1 MLTKFETKSNRV
13 KGLSFHSKRPWILAS
28 LHSGVIQLWDYR
40 MGTLIDRFDE
50 HEGPVRGV
58 HFHRSQP
65 LFVSGALSQHRFIIS
80 WFLAWA
86 NITMNLEHMYNPM
99 VNLMSFWANWIST
112 DSFEVTGRCLVP
124 FRLGPH
130 KRDVHCDV
138 LLMDVSYV
146 LLEQLLQVDDTKM
159 RHLLRDCEGDDYKI
173 KVWNYKLHRCLFTLL
188 GHLDYIRTVQFHHE
202 NPWIVSASDD
212 QTIRIW
218 NWQSRTC
225 ISVLTGHNHY
235 VMCASFHPKEDLVV
249 SASLDQTVRVWDIGA
264 LKKKTGSPPDDM
276 LRLSQMN
283 TDLFGGIDAVVK
295 YVLEGHDR
303 GVNWAAF
310 HPTLPLIVSGAD
322 DRQVKLWRMNDTKA
336 WEVDTLRGHMNNV
349 SCVMFHAKQDIIVS
363 NSEDKSIRVWD
374 VTRRTGVQT
383 FRREHDRFWILAAHP
398 EMNLLAAGHD
408 SGMIVFKL
416 ERERPA
422 FSVSGDSL
430 FYVKDRFLRYYEFSS
445 QKDTQVA
452 PIRRPGSTSLNQ
464 SPRTLS
470 YSPTENAILI
480 CSDAEGGS
488 YELYTIPKDSISRG
502 DNVPDAKRGVGVS
515 AVFVARNRFSVL
527 DRSTNQVLIKNL
539 KNEVVK
545 KSALPIAADAIFYA
559 GTGNL
564 LCRAEDRVVIF
575 DLQQRLVLGDLQTP
589 FVKYVVWSGDMENV
603 ALLSKHA
610 IIIAS
615 RKLVHQCTL
624 HETIRVKSGAWDDNG
639 VFIYTTLNHIKYCLP
654 NGDSGIIRTLDV
666 PIYITKVS
674 GNTMFCLDRDGK
686 NKPILIDPT
695 EYIFKLSLLR
705 KRYDHV
711 MSMIRSSQLC
721 GQAVIAYLQQK
732 GFPEVAL
739 HFVKDERTRFNLAL
753 ESGNIKIAVASATA
767 IDEKDH
773 WYRLG
778 VEALRQGNAGIV
790 EYAYQKTKNFER
802 LSFLYLVTGNTDKLS
817 KMLKIAEVKNDV
829 MGQFHNA
836 LYLGDV
842 RERIKIL
849 ENVGHLPLAYITA
862 SVHGL
867 QDIAERLAAELGD
880 NVPSLPEGKVPTL
893 LVPPTPVMCGGDW
906 PLLRVMK
913 GIFEGGL
920 DNIGRD
926 AAVEED
932 EAAAGGDWGEDLD
945 IIDVDGLQN
954 GDVPA
959 IIEDGEAAEENE
971 EEGGWDLEDL
981 ELPPEADTPKA
992 SANARSSVFVAP
1004 TPGMPVSQIW
1014 TQRSSLAA
1022 EHAAAGNFDTAMR
1035 LLNRQL
1041 GIKNFAP
1048 LKSMFLDLQTGCLS
1062 YLRAF
1067 SSAPAISLAVE
1078 RGWTES
1084 ATPNVR
1090 GPPAL
1095 VYNFSQ
1101 LEEKLKAGYRATTS
1115 GKFTEALR
1123 LFLVILHTIPLI
1135 VVESR
1140 REVDEVKELII
1151 IVKEYV
1157 LGLQMELKRREIKDN
1172 LVRQQE
1178 LAAYFTHCNIQ
1189 LPHLRLALLNA
1200 MTVCY
1205 KAKNLATAANFARRL
1220 LETNPTIETHAKTA
1234 RQVLQ
1239 AAERNMSDVSQLNYD
1254 FRNPF
1259 VTCGA
1264 TYVPIYRGQKDVS
1277 CPYCSS
1283 RFVPSQEGQICNVC
1297 DLAVVGA
1304 DASGLLCSPSQI
1316 R

>member
-50 HEGPVRGV
+50 HDGPVRGV
-58 HFHRSQP
+58 HFHKSQP
-65 LFVSGALSQHRFIIS
+65 LFVSG
-80 WFLAWA
+80 
-86 NITMNLEHMYNPM
+86 
-99 VNLMSFWANWIST
+99 
-112 DSFEVTGRCLVP
+112 
-124 FRLGPH
+124 
-130 KRDVHCDV
+130 
-138 LLMDVSYV
+138 
-146 LLEQLLQVDDTKM
+146 
-159 RHLLRDCEGDDYKI
+159 GDDYKI

-202 NPWIVSASDD
+202 YPWIVSASDD

-235 VMCASFHPKEDLVV
+235 VMCASFHLKEDLVV

-264 LKKKTGSPPDDM
+264 LRKKTVSPADDI

-283 TDLFGGIDAVVK
+283 TDLFGGVDAVVK

-374 VTRRTGVQT
+374 VTKRTGVQT
-383 FRREHDRFWILAAHP
+383 FRREHDRFWILASHP

-422 FSVSGDSL
+422 FAVSGDSL
-430 FYVKDRFLRYYEFSS
+430 FYTKDRFLRFYEFST
-445 QKDTQVA
+445 QRDTQVI

-470 YSPTENAILI
+470 YSPTENAVLI
-480 CSDAEGGS
+480 CSDVDGGS
-488 YELYTIPKDSISRG
+488 YELYVIPKDSIARG
-502 DNVPDAKRGVGVS
+502 DSLQDAKKGAGGS
-515 AVFVARNRFSVL
+515 AVFVARNRFTVL
-527 DRSTNQVLIKNL
+527 DKSSNQVLVKNL
-539 KNEVVK
+539 KNEIVK
-545 KSALPIAADAIFYA
+545 KSGLPIAADAVFYA

-564 LCRAEDRVVIF
+564 LCRAEDRVIIF
-575 DLQQRLVLGDLQTP
+575 DLQQRIVLGDLQTP
-589 FVKYVVWSGDMENV
+589 FIKYVVWSHDMESV

-610 IIIAS
+610 IIIANK
-615 RKLVHQCTL
+615 KLVHQCTL

-674 GNTMFCLDRDGK
+674 GNTIFCLDRDGK
-686 NKPILIDPT
+686 SRSIVIDAT
-695 EYIFKLSLLR
+695 EYIFKLSLLK

-711 MSMIRSSQLC
+711 MSMIRNSQLC
-721 GQAVIAYLQQK
+721 GEAMIAYLQQK
-732 GFPEVAL
+732 GFPDVAL

-753 ESGNIKIAVASATA
+753 ESGNIQIAVASATA
-767 IDEKDH
+767 IDEKDY

-790 EYAYQKTKNFER
+790 EYAYQRTKNFER
-802 LSFLYLVTGNTDKLS
+802 LSFLYLITGNNEKLS

-842 RERIKIL
+842 RERVKIL

-867 QDIAERLAAELGD
+867 QDVAERLAAELGD
-880 NVPSLPEGKVPTL
+880 NAPALPEGKTASL
-893 LVPPTPVMCGGDW
+893 LMPPPPVICSGDW

-920 DNIGRD
+920 DNVGRG
-926 AAVEED
+926 AADED
-932 EAAAGGDWGEDLD
+932 EEAADGDWGEELD
-945 IIDVDGLQN
+945 VVDVDGLQN
-954 GDVPA
+954 GDVTA
-959 IIEDGEAAEENE
+959 ILEDGE
-971 EEGGWDLEDL
+971 
-981 ELPPEADTPKA
+981 
-992 SANARSSVFVAP
+992 
-1004 TPGMPVSQIW
+1004 
-1014 TQRSSLAA
+1014 
-1022 EHAAAGNFDTAMR
+1022 
-1035 LLNRQL
+1035 
-1041 GIKNFAP
+1041 
-1048 LKSMFLDLQTGCLS
+1048 
-1062 YLRAF
+1062 
-1067 SSAPAISLAVE
+1067 
-1078 RGWTES
+1078 
-1084 ATPNVR
+1084 
-1090 GPPAL
+1090 
-1095 VYNFSQ
+1095 
-1101 LEEKLKAGYRATTS
+1101 
-1115 GKFTEALR
+1115 FTEALR
-1123 LFLVILHTIPLI
+1123 LFVSILHTIPLV

-1140 REVDEVKELII
+1140 REVDEVKELVI

-1172 LVRQQE
+1172 PVRQQE
-1178 LAAYFTHCNIQ
+1178 LAAYFTHCNLQ

-1205 KAKNLATAANFARRL
+1205 KTKNLATAANFARRL
-1220 LETNPTIETHAKTA
+1220 LETNPTVESQAKTA

-1239 AAERNMSDVSQLNYD
+1239 AAERNMKDVSQLNYD

-1259 VTCGA
+1259 VICGA

-1277 CPYCSS
+1277 CPFCSS
-1283 RFVPSQEGQICNVC
+1283 RFVPSQEGQLCTVC

>member
-13 KGLSFHSKRPWILAS
+13 KGLSFHTKRPWILAS

-50 HEGPVRGV
+50 HDGPVRGV
-58 HFHRSQP
+58 HFHKSQP
-65 LFVSGALSQHRFIIS
+65 LFVSG
-80 WFLAWA
+80 
-86 NITMNLEHMYNPM
+86 
-99 VNLMSFWANWIST
+99 
-112 DSFEVTGRCLVP
+112 
-124 FRLGPH
+124 
-130 KRDVHCDV
+130 
-138 LLMDVSYV
+138 
-146 LLEQLLQVDDTKM
+146 
-159 RHLLRDCEGDDYKI
+159 GDDYKI

-202 NPWIVSASDD
+202 SPWIVSASDD

-264 LKKKTGSPPDDM
+264 LKKKSASPADDL

-283 TDLFGGIDAVVK
+283 TDLFGGVDAVVK

-374 VTRRTGVQT
+374 VTKRTGIQT
-383 FRREHDRFWILAAHP
+383 FRREQDRFWILAAHP

-422 FSVSGDSL
+422 FSVSGESM
-430 FYVKDRFLRYYEFSS
+430 FYAKDRFLRFFEFST
-445 QKDTQVA
+445 QRDTQVI
-452 PIRRPGSTSLNQ
+452 PIRRPGTASLNQ
-464 SPRTLS
+464 GPRTLS
-470 YSPTENAILI
+470 YSPTENAVLV
-480 CSDAEGGS
+480 CSDVDGGS
-488 YELYTIPKDSISRG
+488 YELYVVPKDVFGKG
-502 DNVPDAKRGVGVS
+502 DVAQEAKRGIGGS
-515 AVFVARNRFSVL
+515 AVFIARNRFAVL
-527 DRSTNQVLIKNL
+527 DKSNNQVLIKNL
-539 KNEVVK
+539 KNEIVK
-545 KSALPIAADAIFYA
+545 KSVLPIATDAIFYA

-564 LCRAEDRVVIF
+564 LCRAEDKVVIF
-575 DLQQRLVLGDLQTP
+575 DLQQRLVIGELQTP
-589 FVKYVVWSGDMENV
+589 FVKYVVWSNDLESV

-610 IIIAS
+610 IVIAS
-615 RKLVHQCTL
+615 KKLVHQCTL
-624 HETIRVKSGAWDDNG
+624 HETIRVKSGSWDDNG

-654 NGDSGIIRTLDV
+654 NGDSGIIKTLDV

-674 GNTMFCLDRDGK
+674 GNTIFCLDRDGK
-686 NKPILIDPT
+686 NKAIVIDAT
-695 EYIFKLSLLR
+695 EYIFKLSLMR

-711 MSMIRSSQLC
+711 MNMIKSSQLV
-721 GQAVIAYLQQK
+721 GQAMIAYLQQK

-753 ESGNIKIAVASATA
+753 ESGNIQIAVASAKE
-767 IDEKDH
+767 IDEKDY

-778 VEALRQGNAGIV
+778 VEALRQGNTAIV
-790 EYAYQKTKNFER
+790 EYAYQRTKNFER
-802 LSFLYLVTGNTDKLS
+802 LSFLYLMTGNVEKS
-817 KMLKIAEVKNDV
+817 NKMLKIAEVKNDV

-842 RERIKIL
+842 EERVKIL
-849 ENVGHLPLAYITA
+849 ESAGHLPLAYITA

-867 QDIAERLAAELGD
+867 HDVAERLATELGD
-880 NVPSLPEGKVPTL
+880 DIPSLPEGKVPSL
-893 LVPPTPVMCGGDW
+893 LIPPAPVMCAGDW

-913 GIFEGGL
+913 GIFQSDFDGG
-920 DNIGRD
+920 DRGGAED
-926 AAVEED
+926 ED
-932 EAAAGGDWGEDLD
+932 EAEANWGEDLD
-945 IIDVDGLQN
+945 MIHINDDENVEN
-954 GDVPA
+954 GDTA
-959 IIEDGEAAEENE
+959 EDLDDADVADDNGEQ
-971 EEGGWDLEDL
+971 GGWDLEDL
-981 ELPPEADTPKA
+981 DLPPEVDTPKA
-992 SANARSSVFVAP
+992 SVSTRSAIFVAP
-1004 TPGMPVSQIW
+1004 ASGMPVSQIW
-1014 TQRSSLAA
+1014 TQKSSLAA

-1035 LLNRQL
+1035 LLSRQL
-1041 GIKNFAP
+1041 GIKNFTP
-1048 LKSMFLDLQTGCLS
+1048 LRPMFLDLHNGSHS

-1067 SSAPAISLAVE
+1067 ASAPVISVALE

-1084 ATPNVR
+1084 ASPNVR
-1090 GPPAL
+1090 SPPAL
-1095 VYNFSQ
+1095 VFSFSQ
-1101 LEEKLKAGYRATTS
+1101 SEEKLKAGYKATTA
-1115 GKFTEALR
+1115 GKFSDALR
-1123 LFLVILHTIPLI
+1123 IFLGILHTIPLI

-1140 REVDEVKELII
+1140 REVDEVKELIV

-1157 LGLQMELKRREIKDN
+1157 LGLKMETKRRELKDDPK
-1172 LVRQQE
+1172 RQQE
-1178 LAAYFTHCNIQ
+1178 LAAYFTHINLQ
-1189 LPHLRLALLNA
+1189 TPHLRLALQNA

-1205 KAKNLATAANFARRL
+1205 KAKNFNTAATFARRL
-1220 LETNPTIETHAKTA
+1220 LETNPTNEQQAKLS
-1234 RQVLQ
+1234 RQVIQ
-1239 AAERNMSDVSQLNYD
+1239 AAEKNMNDAVELDYD

-1259 VTCGA
+1259 VVCGA
-1264 TYVPIYRGQKDVS
+1264 TFVPIYRGQKDVS
-1277 CPYCSS
+1277 CPYCSA
-1283 RFVPSQEGQICNVC
+1283 RFVPGLEGQICNVC
-1297 DLAVVGA
+1297 ELAVIGA
-1304 DASGLLCSPSQI
+1304 DASGLLCSPSQV

>member
-1 MLTKFETKSNRV
+1 
-13 KGLSFHSKRPWILAS
+13 
-28 LHSGVIQLWDYR
+28 
-40 MGTLIDRFDE
+40 
-50 HEGPVRGV
+50 
-58 HFHRSQP
+58 
-65 LFVSGALSQHRFIIS
+65 
-80 WFLAWA
+80 
-86 NITMNLEHMYNPM
+86 
-99 VNLMSFWANWIST
+99 
-112 DSFEVTGRCLVP
+112 
-124 FRLGPH
+124 
-130 KRDVHCDV
+130 
-138 LLMDVSYV
+138 
-146 LLEQLLQVDDTKM
+146 
-159 RHLLRDCEGDDYKI
+159 
-173 KVWNYKLHRCLFTLL
+173 
-188 GHLDYIRTVQFHHE
+188 
-202 NPWIVSASDD
+202 
-212 QTIRIW
+212 
-218 NWQSRTC
+218 
-225 ISVLTGHNHY
+225 
-235 VMCASFHPKEDLVV
+235 
-249 SASLDQTVRVWDIGA
+249 
-264 LKKKTGSPPDDM
+264 
-276 LRLSQMN
+276 
-283 TDLFGGIDAVVK
+283 
-295 YVLEGHDR
+295 
-303 GVNWAAF
+303 
-310 HPTLPLIVSGAD
+310 
-322 DRQVKLWRMNDTKA
+322 
-336 WEVDTLRGHMNNV
+336 MNNV

-374 VTRRTGVQT
+374 VTKRTGVQT
-383 FRREHDRFWILAAHP
+383 FRREHDRFWILASHP

-422 FSVSGDSL
+422 FAVSGDSL
-430 FYVKDRFLRYYEFSS
+430 FYAKDRFLRYYEFST
-445 QKDTQVA
+445 QKDTQVI

-470 YSPTENAILI
+470 YSPTENAVLI
-480 CSDAEGGS
+480 CSDVDGGS
-488 YELYTIPKDSISRG
+488 YELYVIPKDSIGRG
-502 DNVPDAKRGVGVS
+502 DSVQDAKKGLGGS
-515 AVFVARNRFSVL
+515 AIFIARNRFAVL
-527 DRSTNQVLIKNL
+527 DKSSNQVLVKNL

-545 KSALPIAADAIFYA
+545 KSILPIAADAIFYA

-589 FVKYVVWSGDMENV
+589 FVKYVVWSNDMESV

-615 RKLVHQCTL
+615 KKLVHQCTL

-674 GNTMFCLDRDGK
+674 GNTIFCLDRDGK
-686 NKPILIDPT
+686 NRAIVIDAT

-711 MSMIRSSQLC
+711 MSMIRNSQLC
-721 GQAVIAYLQQK
+721 GQAMIAYLQQK

-753 ESGNIKIAVASATA
+753 ESGNIQIAVASAKE

-790 EYAYQKTKNFER
+790 EYAYQRTKNFER
-802 LSFLYLVTGNTDKLS
+802 LSFLYLITGNMDKLS

-842 RERIKIL
+842 KERVKIL
-849 ENVGHLPLAYITA
+849 ESAGHLPLAYITA

-867 QDIAERLAAELGD
+867 QDVAERLAAELGD
-880 NVPSLPEGKVPTL
+880 NVPSVPEGKAPSL
-893 LVPPTPVMCGGDW
+893 LMPPSPVVCSGDW

-920 DNIGRD
+920 DNIGRGAVD
-926 AAVEED
+926 EEEEAVE
-932 EAAAGGDWGEDLD
+932 GDWGEELD
-945 IIDVDGLQN
+945 MVDVDGLQN
-954 GDVPA
+954 GDVAA
-959 IIEDGEAAEENE
+959 ILEDGEVAEEGEE

-981 ELPPEADTPKA
+981 ELPPEAETPKA
-992 SANARSSVFVAP
+992 PVNARSAVFVAP

-1014 TQRSSLAA
+1014 IQRSSLAA

-1041 GIKNFAP
+1041 GIRNFAP
-1048 LKSMFLDLQTGCLS
+1048 LKSMFLDLHSGSHT

-1067 SSAPAISLAVE
+1067 SSAPVIPLAVE
-1078 RGWTES
+1078 RGWNES
-1084 ATPNVR
+1084 ASPNVR

-1095 VYNFSQ
+1095 VFSFSQ
-1101 LEEKLKAGYRATTS
+1101 LEEKLKASYKATTT

-1123 LFLVILHTIPLI
+1123 LFLSILHTIPLI
-1135 VVESR
+1135 VVDSR
-1140 REVDEVKELII
+1140 REVDEVKELIT

-1157 LGLQMELKRREIKDN
+1157 LGLQLELKRRELKDDP
-1172 LVRQQE
+1172 VRQQE
-1178 LAAYFTHCNIQ
+1178 LAAYFTHCNLQ
-1189 LPHLRLALLNA
+1189 MPHLRLALLNA
-1200 MTVCY
+1200 MSVCF
-1205 KAKNLATAANFARRL
+1205 KNKNLATAGNFARRL
-1220 LETNPTIETHAKTA
+1220 LETNPTIESQSKTA

-1239 AAERNMSDVSQLNYD
+1239 AAERNPTDATQLNYD

-1259 VTCGA
+1259 VICGA
-1264 TYVPIYRGQKDVS
+1264 THVPIYRGQKDVS
-1277 CPYCSS
+1277 CPYCTT
-1283 RFVPSQEGQICNVC
+1283 RFVPSQEGQLCSVC
-1297 DLAVVGA
+1297 DLAVVGV
-1304 DASGLLCSPSQI
+1304 DASGLLCSPTQI

>member
-13 KGLSFHSKRPWILAS
+13 KGLSFHSKRPWILTS

-58 HFHRSQP
+58 HFHNSQP
-65 LFVSGALSQHRFIIS
+65 LFVSG
-80 WFLAWA
+80 
-86 NITMNLEHMYNPM
+86 
-99 VNLMSFWANWIST
+99 
-112 DSFEVTGRCLVP
+112 
-124 FRLGPH
+124 
-130 KRDVHCDV
+130 
-138 LLMDVSYV
+138 
-146 LLEQLLQVDDTKM
+146 
-159 RHLLRDCEGDDYKI
+159 GDDYKI

-202 NPWIVSASDD
+202 HPWIVSASDD

-225 ISVLTGHNHY
+225 VSVLTGHNHY

-249 SASLDQTVRVWDIGA
+249 SASLDQTVRVWDIGS
-264 LKKKTGSPPDDM
+264 LRKKGASPGDDI
-276 LRLSQMN
+276 LGLSQMN
-283 TDLFGGIDAVVK
+283 SDLFGGVDAVVK

-374 VTRRTGVQT
+374 VTKRTGIQT

-422 FSVSGDSL
+422 FSVSGDTM
-430 FYVKDRFLRYYEFSS
+430 FYAKDRFLRFFEFST
-445 QKDTQVA
+445 QKDTQVI
-452 PIRRPGSTSLNQ
+452 PIRRPSSTGLNQ
-464 SPRTLS
+464 GPRTLS
-470 YSPTENAILI
+470 YSPTENAVLI
-480 CSDAEGGS
+480 CSDVDGGS
-488 YELYTIPKDSISRG
+488 YELYVIPKDALGRG
-502 DNVPDAKRGVGVS
+502 DVAQEAKRGVGGS
-515 AVFVARNRFSVL
+515 AVFIARNRFAVL
-527 DRSTNQVLIKNL
+527 DKSANQLLVKNL
-539 KNEVVK
+539 KNEILK
-545 KSALPIAADAIFYA
+545 KSPLPIATDAIFYA
-559 GTGNL
+559 GTGNV

-575 DLQQRLVLGDLQTP
+575 DLQQRKTLGELQTP
-589 FVKYVVWSGDMENV
+589 FVKYVVWSSDMESV

-610 IIIAS
+610 IVIAS
-615 RKLVHQCTL
+615 KTLVHQCTL

-654 NGDSGIIRTLDV
+654 NGDCGIIKTLDI

-674 GNTMFCLDRDGK
+674 GNTIFCLDRNGK
-686 NKPILIDPT
+686 SKAIVIDAT
-695 EYIFKLSLLR
+695 EYIFKLSLMR

-711 MSMIRSSQLC
+711 MNMIRSSRLV
-721 GQAVIAYLQQK
+721 GQAMIAYLQQK

-753 ESGNIKIAVASATA
+753 ESGNIQIAVASAKE

-778 VEALRQGNAGIV
+778 LEALRQGNAGIV
-790 EYAYQKTKNFER
+790 EYAYQRTKNFER
-802 LSFLYLVTGNTDKLS
+802 LSFLYLITGNMEKLT

-842 RERIKIL
+842 QERVKIL
-849 ENVGHLPLAYITA
+849 ENAGHLPLAYITA

-867 QDIAERLAAELGD
+867 HDIAERLASELGAD
-880 NVPSLPEGKVPTL
+880 IPSLPKGKVPSLL
-893 LVPPTPVMCGGDW
+893 MPPAPVMCGGDW

-920 DNIGRD
+920 DSVARG
-926 AAVEED
+926 AAEDEDEGAEGDWVEELD
-932 EAAAGGDWGEDLD
+932 MHGVEQIGNGEIGEVL
-945 IIDVDGLQN
+945 
-954 GDVPA
+954 A
-959 IIEDGEAAEENE
+959 DGEVAEEDE
-971 EEGGWDLEDL
+971 EEGGWGLEGLD
-981 ELPPEADTPKA
+981 LPPEEDTPKA
-992 SANARSSVFVAP
+992 SSASARSSVFVP
-1004 TPGMPVSQIW
+1004 PQPGIPVSQIW
-1014 TQRSSLAA
+1014 IQKSSLAA
-1022 EHAAAGNFDTAMR
+1022 EQAAAGNFDTAMR

-1048 LKSMFLDLQTGCLS
+1048 LKPMFLDLHAGSHS

-1067 SSAPAISLAVE
+1067 SSASIISLAVE
-1078 RGWTES
+1078 RGWSES
-1084 ATPNVR
+1084 ASPNVR

-1095 VYNFSQ
+1095 VFTFSQ
-1101 LEEKLKAGYRATTS
+1101 LEDKLKMGYKSTTA
-1115 GKFTEALR
+1115 GKFTDALR
-1123 LFLVILHTIPLI
+1123 TFLSILHTIPLI

-1157 LGLQMELKRREIKDN
+1157 LGLKMEIKRREIKDDPI
-1172 LVRQQE
+1172 RQQE
-1178 LAAYFTHCNIQ
+1178 LAAYFTHCNLQI
-1189 LPHLRLALLNA
+1189 PHLRLALQNA

-1205 KAKNLATAANFARRL
+1205 KAKNLSTAASFARRL
-1220 LETNPTIETHAKTA
+1220 LETNPTNEQQAKLA
-1234 RQVLQ
+1234 RQVIQ
-1239 AAERNMSDVSQLNYD
+1239 AAEKNMTDAVELSYD

-1259 VTCGA
+1259 VVCGA

-1277 CPYCSS
+1277 CPYCSA
-1283 RFVPSQEGQICNVC
+1283 RYLPSQEGQICNVC
-1297 DLAVVGA
+1297 ELTVIGA

>member
-28 LHSGVIQLWDYR
+28 LHSGVVQLWDYR
-40 MGTLIDRFDE
+40 MGTLIDRFEE
-50 HEGPVRGV
+50 HDGPVRGV
-58 HFHRSQP
+58 HFHKSQP
-65 LFVSGALSQHRFIIS
+65 LFVSG
-80 WFLAWA
+80 
-86 NITMNLEHMYNPM
+86 
-99 VNLMSFWANWIST
+99 
-112 DSFEVTGRCLVP
+112 
-124 FRLGPH
+124 
-130 KRDVHCDV
+130 
-138 LLMDVSYV
+138 
-146 LLEQLLQVDDTKM
+146 
-159 RHLLRDCEGDDYKI
+159 GDDYKI
-173 KVWNYKLHRCLFTLL
+173 KVWNYKMHRCLFTLL

-202 NPWIVSASDD
+202 YPWIVSASDD

-264 LKKKTGSPPDDM
+264 LRKKTVSPADDI

-283 TDLFGGIDAVVK
+283 TDLFGSVDAVVK

-363 NSEDKSIRVWD
+363 NSEDRSIRVWD
-374 VTRRTGVQT
+374 ATKRTGVQT
-383 FRREHDRFWILAAHP
+383 FRREHDRFWILSCHP

-422 FSVSGDSL
+422 FAVSGDSL
-430 FYVKDRFLRYYEFSS
+430 FYTKDRFLRFFEFST
-445 QKDTQVA
+445 QRDTQVI
-452 PIRRPGSTSLNQ
+452 PIRRPGSTTLNQ

-470 YSPTENAILI
+470 YSPTENAVLLY
-480 CSDAEGGS
+480 SDVDGGS
-488 YELYTIPKDSISRG
+488 YELYVIPRDNIGRG
-502 DNVPDAKRGVGVS
+502 DNMQEAKRGIGGS
-515 AVFVARNRFSVL
+515 PVFIARNRFAVL
-527 DRSTNQVLIKNL
+527 DKIGNKVIVKNL
-539 KNEVVK
+539 KNEAVK
-545 KSALPIAADAIFYA
+545 NVELKFPADAIFYA
-559 GTGNL
+559 GTGNV
-564 LCRAEDRVVIF
+564 LCRAEDRVQIF
-575 DLQQRLVLGDLQTP
+575 DLQQRAVLGELQTP
-589 FVKYVVWSGDMENV
+589 FIKYVVWSNDMESV

-610 IIIAS
+610 IVIAS
-615 RKLVHQCTL
+615 KKLVHQCTL

-639 VFIYTTLNHIKYCLP
+639 VFIYTTLNHVKYCLP

-666 PIYITKVS
+666 PIYITKVFE
-674 GNTMFCLDRDGK
+674 NTLFCLDRDGK
-686 NKPILIDPT
+686 NRSIVIDAT
-695 EYIFKLSLLR
+695 EYMFKLSLLR

-711 MSMIRSSQLC
+711 MSMIRNSQLC
-721 GQAVIAYLQQK
+721 GQAMIAYLQQK

-739 HFVKDERTRFNLAL
+739 HFVKDEKTRFNLAL
-753 ESGNIKIAVASATA
+753 ESGNIQIAVASAKE

-773 WYRLG
+773 WYKLG

-790 EYAYQKTKNFER
+790 EYAYQRTKNFER
-802 LSFLYLVTGNTDKLS
+802 LSFLYLITGNMEKLS

-842 RERIKIL
+842 QERVKIL

-862 SVHGL
+862 KTHGL
-867 QDIAERLAAELGD
+867 QDAAERLAAELGD
-880 NVPSLPEGKVPTL
+880 NIPSLQEGKVPSL
-893 LVPPTPVMCGGDW
+893 LMPPTPIMCAGDW

-920 DNIGRD
+920 DNVGRG
-926 AAVEED
+926 AAEEEED
-932 EAAAGGDWGEDLD
+932 ADGAWGEDLGMVD
-945 IIDVDGLQN
+945 ADGLEN
-954 GDVPA
+954 EDVTA
-959 IIEDGEAAEENE
+959 VLEDGEEAEDNE
-971 EEGGWDLEDL
+971 EEGGWELEDL
-981 ELPPEADTPKA
+981 ELPPEADTPRA
-992 SANARSSVFVAP
+992 SVNARSSVFVAP

-1014 TQRSSLAA
+1014 IQRSSLAA

-1035 LLNRQL
+1035 LLSMQL
-1041 GIKNFAP
+1041 GIRNFAP
-1048 LKSMFLDLQTGCLS
+1048 LKSMFLDLHAGSHS
-1062 YLRAF
+1062 YVRAF
-1067 SSAPAISLAVE
+1067 SLAPVVSLAVE
-1078 RGWTES
+1078 RGWNES
-1084 ATPNVR
+1084 ASPNVR

-1095 VYNFSQ
+1095 VFNFSQ
-1101 LEEKLKAGYRATTS
+1101 LEEKLKLGYKATTT

-1123 LFLVILHTIPLI
+1123 VFISILHTIPLI

-1157 LGLQMELKRREIKDN
+1157 LGLKMELKRRELKDN
-1172 LVRQQE
+1172 PIRQQE
-1178 LAAYFTHCNIQ
+1178 LAAYFTHCNLQ
-1189 LPHLRLALLNA
+1189 MPHLRLALQNA

-1220 LETNPTIETHAKTA
+1220 LETNPPNETQARTA

-1239 AAERNMSDVSQLNYD
+1239 AAERNMTDASELNYD

-1283 RFVPSQEGQICNVC
+1283 RFVLGQEGQLCTVC
-1297 DLAVVGA
+1297 DLSVVGA
-1304 DASGLLCSPSQI
+1304 DASGLLCSSSQI